1 MDKEKELLSKEEL
14 ALMRGGFG
22 VEDVTVYALGVQ
34 DVNNCCNTTNNGGT
48 TSPSKPT
55 TSTTTTTNT
64 TLKP

>member
-22 VEDVTVYALGVQ
+22 VEDVTVYALGIQ
-34 DVNNCCNTTNNGGT
+34 GVNNCCNTTNNGGT

-55 TSTTTTTNT
+55 TSTRATDT

>member
-22 VEDVTVYALGVQ
+22 VEDVTVYALGIQ
-34 DVNNCCNTTNNGGT
+34 GVNNCCNTTNNGGT
-48 TSPSKPT
+48 PSPSKPT
-55 TSTTTTTNT
+55 TSTRTTDT

>member
-22 VEDVTVYALGVQ
+22 VEDVTVYALGIQGV
-34 DVNNCCNTTNNGGT
+34 NNGGT

-55 TSTTTTTNT
+55 TSTTTTDT

>member
-1 MDKEKELLSKEEL
+1 MDKAKELLSKEEL

-22 VEDVTVYALGVQ
+22 VEDVTVYALGIQ
-34 DVNNCCNTTNNGGT
+34 GVNNCCNTTNNGGT

-55 TSTTTTTNT
+55 TSTRTTDT